1 MTGDGF
7 ALDRR
12 MVLAAALAGPMAP
25 ATQLLAGPMAPAA
38 RVLAAPAGT
47 PRLLVLFLRGAYDSA
62 SVLVPTGS
70 FYAEARPTLAIARG
84 GPGGAVPLDGDWALN
99 PVLVPS
105 LLPFWER
112 GELAFIPFAG
122 TPDMSRSHFETQ
134 DTIEFGQPPGRD
146 RDTRSGFLNRLATE
160 LSGETPMAFT
170 SRLPLAFRGPVPV
183 PNVMPSAGAT
193 AINPRRNSQLERMY
207 AGDKTLG
214 AQVNE
219 GIAAQ
224 QLVSAALSEE
234 MVMSGG
240 GAIPAG
246 GFEPLARRIGTVM
259 RGAPSLCFADVGGWD
274 THVNQRGALD
284 FRLALLGRGLAGF
297 AEALGPAAWQ
307 HTTVV
312 VISEFGRTFRENGA
326 AGTDHGHGTTFWV
339 MGGGVKGRRIVG
351 SQVKLTRATLNQDRD
366 LPVLNEV
373 RSIFGGLFKGMY
385 GLDAARLDRVF
396 PGARPLD
403 LGLL

>member
-1 MTGDGF
+1 MTGEDF

-12 MVLAAALAGPMAP
+12 MLLAAALAGPMAP
-25 ATQLLAGPMAPAA
+25 VA
-38 RVLAAPAGT
+38 RVLTAPPGT

-62 SVLVPTGS
+62 SVLVPNGS
-70 FYAEARPTLAIARG
+70 FYAEARPTLAMARG
-84 GPGGAVPLDGDWALN
+84 GPGGAVPLDGDWGLN
-99 PVLVPS
+99 PVLAPS

-122 TPDMSRSHFETQ
+122 TPHMSRSHFETQ
-134 DTIEFGQPPGRD
+134 DIIEFGQPLGRD
-146 RDTRSGFLNRLATE
+146 RDTRTGFLNRLAAE
-160 LSGETPMAFT
+160 LSGNSPMAFT
-170 SRLPLAFRGPVPV
+170 NRLPLVFRGPVPV
-183 PNVMPSAGAT
+183 PNVVPSAGAT
-193 AINPRRNSQLERMY
+193 LINPRRNSHLARMY

-214 AQVNE
+214 TQVNE

-224 QLVSAALSEE
+224 QLVSAALAEE
-234 MVMSGG
+234 MVMAGG
-240 GAIPAG
+240 GAITG
-246 GFEPLARRIGTVM
+246 IGVEKTTRGMGTVM

-284 FRLALLGRGLAGF
+284 FRLGVLGRGLAGF
-297 AEALGPAAWQ
+297 AEALGPAVWKD
-307 HTTVV
+307 TTVV

-339 MGGGVKGRRIVG
+339 MGGGVKGGRIVG
-351 SQVKLTRATLNQDRD
+351 SQVKLTRAALNQDRD

-373 RSIFGGLFKGMY
+373 RSIFGGLFKRKY
-385 GLDAARLDRVF
+385 GLDAERLERVF
-396 PGARPLD
+396 PGAQPLD